1 MATKN
6 LLVYVPSSAVEH
18 FTENHTGTGISSSD
32 GYYEKV
38 AFLEG
43 QGTIATHGQIFGT
56 SKAFS
61 DDVAEF
67 KNRVGLT
74 EDITTSSTLTAYA
87 KNIGSSV
94 ATLNGGDNVQGSV
107 DYKIKTAIDNL
118 VGNAPDAYNTVYEL
132 AAWLTKV
139 QGTGTAEAVAATL
152 ANVNTIQSQLGT
164 YTISGDTATYSGA
177 YLFAHNAAADAVA
190 GLKSSLNT
198 SDSAQTGKYVS
209 AVSISDGVVTVSRGD
224 LPVIPDITIATA
236 STNYLTASG
245 HEITVNVVDLGSTSG
260 ISHTTNTSTNVTT
273 YTAGTQTPGDGLITA
288 SAVYNRIH
296 ATEEYLAST
305 LTSLD
310 SRIQATVT
318 GATGA
323 LDSTITLDA
332 TDGSDTLGSITIVEK
347 DGLLSS
353 TSEGGSTTAAFTINK
368 ANILKDASATV
379 DSPLTGTG
387 ANEYV
392 QVHVT
397 EENHKVSAVTVD
409 FSPWEEYSAS

>member
-18 FTENHTGTGISSSD
+18 FTTHHTGTGISSSD

-61 DDVAEF
+61 DDVTEF

-87 KNIGSSV
+87 KGVGSSV
-94 ATLNGGDNVQGSV
+94 EILNGADNVQGSV

-132 AAWLTKV
+132 AAWLQEV
-139 QGTGTAEAVAATL
+139 QGSGTAAAVAATL

-164 YTISGDTATYSGA
+164 YSVANNVGTYTGA
-177 YLFAHNAAADAVA
+177 YLFAHNAVDEAVGA
-190 GLKSSLNT
+190 LKTSLT
-198 SDSAQTGKYVS
+198 YSDNAVTGKYVS
-209 AVSISDGVVTVSRGD
+209 AVSISSAGAVTVERAD
-224 LPVIPDITIATA
+224 LPTLSVATA
-236 STNYLTASG
+236 SQALVTVND
-245 HEITVNVVDLGSTSG
+245 HEITLVTTDLGSTSG
-260 ISHTTNTSTNVTT
+260 ISGTTVNNVTT
-273 YTAGTQTPGDGLITA
+273 YTAGTQTVGNGLITA

-296 ATEEYLAST
+296 ATETYVADA
-305 LTSLD
+305 LT
-310 SRIQATVT
+310 
-318 GATGA
+318 
-323 LDSTITLDA
+323 TLDA
-332 TDGSDTLGSITIVEK
+332 RIASVVASATGDLDSHVTLNDPNSYGSVTIVQQDGILKTTDGTN
-347 DGLLSS
+347 
-353 TSEGGSTTAAFTINK
+353 TASLTINR
-368 ANILKDASATV
+368 ANILAEASATV
-379 DSPLTGTG
+379 DSS
-387 ANEYV
+387 NNNYIE
-392 QVHVT
+392 VHVT
-397 EENHKVSAVTVD
+397 EENHKVTAVTVD

>member
-18 FTENHTGTGISSSD
+18 FTEHHTGSGISSSD

-61 DDVAEF
+61 DDVTEF

-87 KNIGSSV
+87 KNVGSSV
-94 ATLNGGDNVQGSV
+94 ATLNGADNVVGSV

-132 AAWLTKV
+132 AAWLQEV
-139 QGTGTAEAVAATL
+139 QGTGTAAAVASTL

-164 YTISGDTATYSGA
+164 YSVSGDIGTYTGA
-177 YLFAHNAAADAVA
+177 YLFAHNAVVEAVGA
-190 GLKSSLNT
+190 LKTSLTT
-198 SDSAQTGKYVS
+198 SDTAHAGKYVS
-209 AVSISDGVVTVSRGD
+209 AVSISDAGVVTISRAD
-224 LPVIPDITIATA
+224 LPTLSVAAT
-236 STNYLTASG
+236 SSSLVTVND
-245 HEITVNVVDLGSTSG
+245 HEITLVTTDLGSNSG
-260 ISHTTNTSTNVTT
+260 ITHSTTNNVTT
-273 YTAGTQTPGDGLITA
+273 YTAGTQTVGDGLITA

-368 ANILKDASATV
+368 TNILKDASATV

>member
-6 LLVYVPSSAVEH
+6 LLVYVPSTAVNH
-18 FTENHTGTGISSSD
+18 FTTNHVGD
-32 GYYEKV
+32 GKNASNDNYYEKV

-61 DDVAEF
+61 DDVTEF

-87 KNIGSSV
+87 KGVGSSV
-94 ATLNGGDNVQGSV
+94 AILNGADNVQGSV

-132 AAWLTKV
+132 AAWLQEV
-139 QGTGTAEAVAATL
+139 QGTGTAAAVASTL

-164 YTISGDTATYSGA
+164 YSVANNVGTYTGA
-177 YLFAHNAAADAVA
+177 YLFAHNAVDEAVGA
-190 GLKSSLNT
+190 LKTSLT
-198 SDSAQTGKYVS
+198 YSDNAVTGKYVS
-209 AVSISDGVVTVSRGD
+209 AVSISSAGAVTVERAD
-224 LPVIPDITIATA
+224 LPTLSVATA
-236 STNYLTASG
+236 SQALVTVND
-245 HEITVNVVDLGSTSG
+245 HEITLVTTDLGSTSG
-260 ISHTTNTSTNVTT
+260 ISHTTTNNVTT
-273 YTAGTQTPGDGLITA
+273 YTAGTQTVGNGLITA

-296 ATEEYLAST
+296 ATEEYLATT

-323 LDSTITLDA
+323 LDSTKTLTA
-332 TDGSDTLGSITIVEK
+332 TDGSDTLGTITIVEK
-347 DGLLSS
+347 DGLLAD
-353 TSEGGSTTAAFTINK
+353 TSEDGNTTASFTINK

-387 ANEYV
+387 GNEYV

-397 EENHKVSAVTVD
+397 EENHKVSAVTVE

>member
-18 FTENHTGTGISSSD
+18 FTTHHTGTGISSSD

-61 DDVAEF
+61 DDVTEF

-87 KNIGSSV
+87 KGVGSSV
-94 ATLNGGDNVQGSV
+94 EILNGADNVQGSV

-132 AAWLTKV
+132 AAWLQEV
-139 QGTGTAEAVAATL
+139 QGSGTAAAVAATL

-164 YTISGDTATYSGA
+164 YSVANNVGTYTGA
-177 YLFAHNAAADAVA
+177 YLFDHNAVDEAVGA
-190 GLKSSLNT
+190 LKTSLT
-198 SDSAQTGKYVS
+198 YSDNAVTGKYVS
-209 AVSISDGVVTVSRGD
+209 AVSISSAGAVTVERAD
-224 LPVIPDITIATA
+224 LPTLSVATA
-236 STNYLTASG
+236 SQALVTVND
-245 HEITVNVVDLGSTSG
+245 HEITLVTTDLGSTSG
-260 ISHTTNTSTNVTT
+260 ISGTTVNNVTT
-273 YTAGTQTPGDGLITA
+273 YTAGTQTVGNGLITA

-296 ATEEYLAST
+296 ATETYVADA
-305 LTSLD
+305 LT
-310 SRIQATVT
+310 
-318 GATGA
+318 
-323 LDSTITLDA
+323 TLDA
-332 TDGSDTLGSITIVEK
+332 RIASVVASATGDLDSHVTLNDPNSYGAVTIVQQDGILKTTDGTN
-347 DGLLSS
+347 
-353 TSEGGSTTAAFTINK
+353 TASLTINR
-368 ANILKDASATV
+368 ANILAEASATV
-379 DSPLTGTG
+379 DSS
-387 ANEYV
+387 NNNYIE
-392 QVHVT
+392 VHVT
-397 EENHKVSAVTVD
+397 EENHKVTAVTVD

>member
-6 LLVYVPSSAVEH
+6 LLVYVPSSAVNH
-18 FTENHTGTGISSSD
+18 FTTNHTGSGMSTSD
-32 GYYEKV
+32 EYYEKV

-61 DDVAEF
+61 DDVTEF

-87 KNIGSSV
+87 KNVGSSV

-164 YTISGDTATYSGA
+164 YTISGDTATYTGA
-177 YLFAHNAAADAVA
+177 YLFAHNAVVEAVGA
-190 GLKSSLNT
+190 LKTSLT
-198 SDSAQTGKYVS
+198 TTDTAVTGKYVS
-209 AVSISDGVVTVSRGD
+209 AVSISDAGVVTVSRGD
-224 LPVIPDITIATA
+224 LPTLSVAAA
-236 STNYLTASG
+236 SSSLVTVND
-245 HEITVNVVDLGSTSG
+245 HEITLITTDLGSTSG
-260 ISHTTNTSTNVTT
+260 ISGTTVDNVTT

-296 ATEEYLAST
+296 ATEVYVADA
-305 LTSLD
+305 LT
-310 SRIQATVT
+310 
-318 GATGA
+318 
-323 LDSTITLDA
+323 TLDA
-332 TDGSDTLGSITIVEK
+332 RIASVVASATGDLDSHVTLTDSNNYGSVTIVQQDGILKTTDGTN
-347 DGLLSS
+347 
-353 TSEGGSTTAAFTINK
+353 TASLTINK
-368 ANILKDASATV
+368 TNILADASGTV
-379 DSPLTGTG
+379 DSS
-387 ANEYV
+387 NNDYI

-397 EENHKVSAVTVD
+397 EENHKVNAVTVD
-409 FSPWEEYSAS
+409 FSPWENYSAS